1 MKKIIILLHV
11 MMVTFIGS
19 IEAQEVIKRAGA
31 QFIYGSKLNTVG
43 IGAVGEISIAPK
55 MFISPSFSYYF
66 PKGEEFVKT
75 SAWEGNANLN
85 YLFINDEKLEF
96 YGIGGINITGM
107 SVQLEIPGLSSFSSA
122 TSRFGLNVGAGVN
135 LNIGMKFLPFA
146 EIKYIIGES
155 DRLVM
160 GAGVKFNL

>member
-11 MMVTFIGS
+11 MMFTFFGS
-19 IEAQEVIKRAGA
+19 IQAQDIKRVGG
-31 QFIYGSKLNTVG
+31 QFLYGSKLNTVG

-55 MFISPSFSYYF
+55 MIISPSFSYFF

-75 SAWEGNANLN
+75 STWEGNANLN
-85 YLFINDEKLEF
+85 YLFINDDKLEF
-96 YGIGGINITGM
+96 YGIGGINITAM
-107 SVQLEIPGLSSFSSA
+107 SVQLDIPGLSSISSA